1 MPHTMKIILIGLT
14 SFLGAFSAQAA
25 YISPLLIDS
34 SLPEIYFSESYS
46 DGIGRYTVTN
56 NIAGSQLLGFGV
68 TNHFTYAQIEDSRR
82 PGILTT
88 FGSGELNGVS
98 WNYEAKTIRANNWAE
113 EQLFYRASRGTS
125 AQDLLGDIDSILDAH
140 TENTLNWYGAT
151 TWKHAIDPD
160 AGLLGLPGGV
170 SWDGF
175 VFTDGIPASMLYGVI
190 LNADG
195 SIFITEGIAPM
206 VGDVIQVSE
215 PGVLILLLLGSGLL
229 LRRRV

>member
-1 MPHTMKIILIGLT
+1 MQHTMKTIIIGLA
-14 SFLGAFSAQAA
+14 SLLGTFSTQAA

-56 NIAGSQLLGFGV
+56 NVAGSQLLGFGV
-68 TNHFTYAQIEDSRR
+68 TNHFTYAHIEDTRR
-82 PGILTT
+82 PGILTQL
-88 FGSGELNGVS
+88 GSGELDGVS
-98 WNYEAKTIRANNWAE
+98 WNYEAKTIRAHNWAE
-113 EQLFYRASRGTS
+113 EQLFYRAVRGTS
-125 AQDLLGDIDSILDAH
+125 AQDLLGDIDSILDED

-175 VFTDGIPASMLYGVI
+175 VFTDGIPASLLYGVI

-195 SIFITEGIAPM
+195 SIFITQGVAPM
-206 VGDVIQVSE
+206 GDVAIQVSE
-215 PGVLILLLLGSGLL
+215 PGILTLLLLGSGLL
-229 LRRRV
+229 LRRRI